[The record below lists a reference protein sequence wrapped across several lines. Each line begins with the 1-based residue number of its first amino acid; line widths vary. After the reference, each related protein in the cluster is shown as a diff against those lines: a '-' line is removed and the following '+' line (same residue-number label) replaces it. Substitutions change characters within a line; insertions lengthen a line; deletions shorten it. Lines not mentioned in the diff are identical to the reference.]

1 MGIYYWL
8 ECDKEGFFMKDCISK
23 KQKEE
28 MISKLQTYFL
38 KERDEELGHLSA
50 ELMLDFLIDTM
61 GPHFY
66 NKGLEDAQR
75 YMIERV
81 DELLDLQK

>member
-8 ECDKEGFFMKDCISK
+8 ECDKGGFFMKDCISK

-50 ELMLDFLIDTM
+50 
-61 GPHFY
+61 
-66 NKGLEDAQR
+66 
-75 YMIERV
+75 
-81 DELLDLQK
+81 